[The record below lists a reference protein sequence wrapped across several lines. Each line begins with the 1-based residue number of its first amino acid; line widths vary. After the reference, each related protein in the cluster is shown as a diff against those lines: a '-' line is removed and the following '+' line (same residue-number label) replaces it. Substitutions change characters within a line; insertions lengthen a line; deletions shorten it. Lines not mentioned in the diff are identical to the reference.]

1 MSRKELRKRLSAATL
16 AWFAALSLG
25 GLFVLARPTFAA
37 GDGSSSVATGA
48 IISALKTASGA
59 CPGLTPCPPKG
70 AAEGLETADDKLL
83 KPALQTALLSVLL
96 NVVQFAL
103 DRLAYEAA
111 VAIASGG
118 EGQSELF
125 YSDKPGEA
133 WKKFGLDIAGE
144 AIGQLSDVTDA
155 AQSLLRQ

>member
-37 GDGSSSVATGA
+37 AGDGSSSVATAA

-125 YSDKPGEA
+125 YSD
-133 WKKFGLDIAGE
+133 
-144 AIGQLSDVTDA
+144 
-155 AQSLLRQ
+155 